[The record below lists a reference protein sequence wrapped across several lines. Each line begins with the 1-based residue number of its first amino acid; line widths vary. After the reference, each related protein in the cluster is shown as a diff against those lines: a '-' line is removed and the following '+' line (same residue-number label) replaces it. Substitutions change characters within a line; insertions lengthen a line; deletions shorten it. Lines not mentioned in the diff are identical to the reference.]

1 MSTVGRCFETRL
13 FKNLSNH
20 IFCSL
25 LFRKYVTDE
34 DHISFWKCSI
44 VDVDLRHG
52 AKKWEFF
59 FCFLDNCTWIEWGNF
74 FLLRR
79 EYLLSAVNAITNT
92 PRISDTLRRTFSKTT
107 FEKGMKQYDG
117 SVEVQFFRLFNMFT
131 LARYSKLGF
140 LEV

>member
-1 MSTVGRCFETRL
+1 MRI
-13 FKNLSNH
+13 
-20 IFCSL
+20 IF
-25 LFRKYVTDE
+25 F
-34 DHISFWKCSI
+34 FWKCSI
-44 VDVDLRHG
+44 VDVDLRYG
-52 AKKWEFF
+52 AKKWEFC

-79 EYLLSAVNAITNT
+79 EYLLAAVNAITNT

-117 SVEVQFFRLFNMFT
+117 SAGVHFCRLFNMFT